1 MNRLICGFVCAAAS
15 TALLGA
21 QTPATTTPA
30 TPKVSPAQ
38 IEEGLVTFDVETN
51 LFAVSVHGESK
62 ELEGKVRVLE
72 SATGLTLEQLEAV
85 VPVGSLSTG
94 MKLRDD
100 HMKKYIFETPQ
111 GEVPDVRFTA
121 ERADC
126 SSSGAA
132 NQSTCVAS
140 GMLTIRGTA
149 RPFVIELAVTRE
161 NDQFRVK
168 GDANVKLSAYGIER
182 PSQFG
187 VKTADDVKLH
197 LELSATST
205 APAGAL
211 SAGKV
216 R

>member
-1 MNRLICGFVCAAAS
+1 MKRLLCGFVWAAAS
-15 TALLGA
+15 AAVLSA
-21 QTPATTTPA
+21 QPPAATTPA
-30 TPKVSPAQ
+30 MAKASPAQ
-38 IEEGLVTFDVETN
+38 VEEGLVTFDVETN

-72 SATGLTLEQLEAV
+72 STEGLTLEQLEAV
-85 VPVGSLSTG
+85 VPVESLSTG

-121 ERADC
+121 ERATC
-126 SSSGAA
+126 SPSGGA

-149 RPFVIELAVTRE
+149 RPFVIELAVTKD

-168 GDANVKLSAYGIER
+168 GDGNVKLSAYGIER

-187 VKTADDVKLH
+187 VKTDDDVKLH
-197 LELSATST
+197 LELSAATT
-205 APAGAL
+205 APAAAL

>member
-15 TALLGA
+15 TVMLSA
-21 QTPATTTPA
+21 QAPTATTPA
-30 TPKVSPAQ
+30 APQVAPA
-38 IEEGLVTFDVETN
+38 EVKEGLVTFDVETN
-51 LFAVSVHGESK
+51 VFAVSVHGESK

-72 SATGLTLEQLEAV
+72 GSEGLRLEQLEAV
-85 VPVGSLSTG
+85 VPVESLSTG
-94 MKLRDD
+94 MKLRDN

-121 ERADC
+121 ERAEC
-126 SSSGAA
+126 SPAGGGNESR
-132 NQSTCVAS
+132 CVAS

-149 RPFVIELAVTRE
+149 RPFVIELAVTRN
-161 NDQFRVK
+161 NDQFQVK
-168 GDANVKLSAYGIER
+168 GDGNVKLSAYGIER

-197 LELSATST
+197 LELRAAST
-205 APAGAL
+205 APASAL
-211 SAGKV
+211 SAGK